1 MCEKLGF
8 GPSVIPP
15 CPHKMG
21 AITLR
26 GRDLSG
32 ACLSC
37 STKQFEGDYSTS
49 QNCVV
54 FFNLTLCFQFFAGD
68 GICSPKCSCTPESN
82 HSSPAATQNT
92 TGGDGAGE
100 ISACFFSKHMFL
112 ITSKQLEF
120 SCPPHIQHSSSPH
133 PTFHTPTPLL
143 SHSYLPV
150 EEFIW
155 LAVLRQKQRGKTDR
169 KRSFGGGRR

>member
-1 MCEKLGF
+1 MVFAVQNVPAHLNL
-8 GPSVIPP
+8 ITPP
-15 CPHKMG
+15 PQLH
-21 AITLR
+21 R
-26 GRDLSG
+26 
-32 ACLSC
+32 
-37 STKQFEGDYSTS
+37 
-49 QNCVV
+49 
-54 FFNLTLCFQFFAGD
+54 
-68 GICSPKCSCTPESN
+68 TPLEVTVQ
-82 HSSPAATQNT
+82 AK
-92 TGGDGAGE
+92 
-100 ISACFFSKHMFL
+100 FLLVFSKHMFL

-169 KRSFGGGRR
+169 KRSFGSGRR

>member
-1 MCEKLGF
+1 MYYTYTCLSIKGKGVIQNVLCEKLVF
-8 GPSVIPP
+8 GPSVILP

-37 STKQFEGDYSTS
+37 STKQFEGNYSTS
-49 QNCVV
+49 QNGD
-54 FFNLTLCFQFFAGD
+54 FLKKNLTLYFQFFTGD

-92 TGGDGAGE
+92 TGGDDAGE
-100 ISACFFSKHMFL
+100 ISASFLQTHVFDNHHLSNLSLVALLIYSTAAVPTLPFIHPRLFSL
-112 ITSKQLEF
+112 T
-120 SCPPHIQHSSSPH
+120 
-133 PTFHTPTPLL
+133 PTFL
-143 SHSYLPV
+143 
-150 EEFIW
+150 
-155 LAVLRQKQRGKTDR
+155 
-169 KRSFGGGRR
+169 